1 MIVDSDS
8 VKREILDYKEL
19 VVWQRSIAL
28 VTDVYRLVRL
38 LPKEELYALSD
49 QIKRCA
55 VSIPSNIAEGSGRNT
70 TKEFV
75 QFLYIALGSASEL
88 ETQLIIGKN
97 IGFFKDLDNYFRE
110 INEIRKML
118 NGLINALKNKEKK

>member
-1 MIVDSDS
+1 
-8 VKREILDYKEL
+8 LDYKEL

>member
-1 MIVDSDS
+1 M
-8 VKREILDYKEL
+8 DYKEL
-19 VVWQRSIAL
+19 IVWKRSITL
-28 VTDVYRLVRL
+28 VTDIYQLVKC

-70 TKEFV
+70 TKEFI
-75 QFLYIALGSASEL
+75 QFLYISLGSASEL
-88 ETQLIIGKN
+88 ETQLIIGQN
-97 IGFFKDLDNYFRE
+97 IGFFTDLDKYFQE

-118 NGLINALKNKEKK
+118 NGLINSLKNKENR